1 MTNSKNTYYLFK
13 AGRLIGPLTAEK
25 VEALRASREIFQY
38 SWIMDEA
45 HQTWTPVDEMPK
57 ENPFQASMKQLKE
70 RTLSGAFL
78 HRQNVFEGIIRGI
91 HSFGIELLLPKDNRT
106 HTQLQG
112 ESSFLLNL
120 IDETNSK
127 SSNASVVYQGSEST
141 DAGILLRFNWQD
153 LPCPI

>member
-1 MTNSKNTYYLFK
+1 MKNAKNTYYLFK
-13 AGRLIGPLTAEK
+13 TGRLIGPVTAEK
-25 VEALRASREIFQY
+25 IESLRASKEIYQY
-38 SWIMDEA
+38 SWIMDEGT
-45 HQTWTPVDEMPK
+45 QTWAPVDEMPS

-91 HSFGIELLLPKDNRT
+91 HSFGIELLLPKENRM
-106 HTQLQG
+106 HAQLQS

-141 DAGILLRFNWQD
+141 DAGTLLRFNWQD
-153 LPCPI
+153 LPNPI